1 MHRLLTPADY
11 RRIAWKNGGGSTMEI
26 TVHPPR
32 ADFERFAWRA
42 SLADIAR
49 DSPFSVFPGVDRT
62 LVMVRGAGMR
72 LTGTGEP
79 LEVRALYEP
88 VAFAGELA
96 LECTLH
102 DGPVRDF
109 NLMVRRGV
117 ARGAIVVVREEA
129 GTIGPARFRLCYAAA
144 GSCECLLAG
153 NVPLTL
159 PDGHAL
165 LIDAEEATPP
175 ALHVNP
181 LSADAVALV
190 ASADMIEAAA

>member
-1 MHRLLTPADY
+1 MHRLLTPAAY
-11 RRIAWKNGGGSTMEI
+11 RRIAWKNGAGSTMEI
-26 TVHPPR
+26 AVHPPG

-42 SLADIAR
+42 SVADIAR
-49 DSPFSVFPGVDRT
+49 DGAFSVFSGVDRT
-62 LVMVRGAGMR
+62 LVMMRGAGMR
-72 LTGTGEP
+72 LTGAGQP

-88 VAFAGELA
+88 VGFAGELA
-96 LECTLH
+96 LECALH

-129 GTIGPARFRLCYAAA
+129 GMIGPARFRLCYAAA

-153 NVPLTL
+153 NVPLAL

-165 LIDAEEATPP
+165 LVDAEDSTPP

-181 LSADAVALV
+181 LSPDAVALV